1 MTKQYKVGIYCR
13 LSVDDASNSA
23 KAKHY
28 IPSEESVSIENQYE
42 ILSKFAMLNGWIE
55 VKTYR
60 DDGYSGGNF
69 QRPGFL
75 EMLEDARH
83 GLINLI
89 LVKDLSR
96 LGRDFV
102 EVGRYTDVVFPSL
115 GCRFVSVLDCLDSEG
130 DNTDML
136 HFRSLMNDYH
146 LKDLSSKIRSVL
158 HAKKKSGQ
166 YVAAYA
172 PYGYRNR
179 NCFLRKREIFF
190 RGGEA
195 VVEPWEDELLWDDDF
210 SDEEED
216 TEEQIEEADLEMD
229 EDSFAD
235 WEDSSDTAPEDERLE
250 ETLAEERTLE
260 LESELEQDEHPRD
273 YHAELEDEE
282 EEAAPNSE
290 KRLKREIRAEALK
303 RLEEAAR
310 TESDFLTVVDEWN
323 KLDRNRERR
332 ERDHE
337 KLRGD
342 VPLEFQAVPDPKIAP
357 LWMNLPRFRQLCQG
371 NFLDIIF
378 SCPYELHELT
388 ANRFLSKLFFTLSDE
403 QKEVLYYLFVKQY
416 RTTRLAAIRGQSD
429 RNIRKLR
436 MTIQKKLQRRMYEHL
451 SEKLENDHGLTLRER
466 EFVEEYE
473 ALLQTMGKDAV
484 IRRENKTK
492 LRKKKTA
499 LDDVKD
505 G

>member
-1 MTKQYKVGIYCR
+1 M
-13 LSVDDASNSA
+13 
-23 KAKHY
+23 
-28 IPSEESVSIENQYE
+28 
-42 ILSKFAMLNGWIE
+42 
-55 VKTYR
+55 
-60 DDGYSGGNF
+60 
-69 QRPGFL
+69 
-75 EMLEDARH
+75 
-83 GLINLI
+83 
-89 LVKDLSR
+89 
-96 LGRDFV
+96 
-102 EVGRYTDVVFPSL
+102 
-115 GCRFVSVLDCLDSEG
+115 
-130 DNTDML
+130 
-136 HFRSLMNDYH
+136 
-146 LKDLSSKIRSVL
+146 
-158 HAKKKSGQ
+158 
-166 YVAAYA
+166 
-172 PYGYRNR
+172 
-179 NCFLRKREIFF
+179 
-190 RGGEA
+190 
-195 VVEPWEDELLWDDDF
+195 EPWEDELLLDDDF

-216 TEEQIEEADLEMD
+216 TEEQIEENDLEMD
-229 EDSFAD
+229 ADSFAD
-235 WEDSSDTAPEDERLE
+235 WEDASDGPPVDETLE
-250 ETLAEERTLE
+250 EALTEERTLE
-260 LESELEQDEHPRD
+260 LESELE
-273 YHAELEDEE
+273 DEE
-282 EEAAPNSE
+282 EEAAPTSE

-337 KLRGD
+337 NLRGD

-416 RTTRLAAIRGQSD
+416 STARLATLRGQSD

-436 MTIQKKLQRRMYEHL
+436 MTIQKKLQKQMYEHL
-451 SEKLENDHGLTLRER
+451 SEKLEKDYSITLRER
-466 EFVEEYE
+466 EFMEEYE

-492 LRKKKTA
+492 PRKKKTA
-499 LDDVKD
+499 LDDAKD